1 VYWKDGEL
9 GISPFLANQDD
20 PTGAGDSFFGGFVA
34 GLVQGLAV
42 PDAALLGN
50 LFGSLS
56 VEQVGLPKFDT
67 RLLQVCFQT
76 FLLFCC

>member
-1 VYWKDGEL
+1 
-9 GISPFLANQDD
+9 
-20 PTGAGDSFFGGFVA
+20 
-34 GLVQGLAV
+34 V